1 MFGEHLSHALHLN
14 SRIEFAINYVKPCK
28 PHKNLQ
34 IVASLATKLA
44 EIVMS
49 EIINLKTINL
59 EPSFLS
65 LKFFGGQRKNGIE

>member
-1 MFGEHLSHALHLN
+1 MFGEHLSHALHFN

-34 IVASLATKLA
+34 IIASLATKLA

-49 EIINLKTINL
+49 EIIKLKT
-59 EPSFLS
+59 
-65 LKFFGGQRKNGIE
+65 KNVKLHFCL